1 MERKVI
7 NMSNLNRFMK
17 NNKKKRENGFYAP
30 TASLTNEEGE
40 PLKWEFA
47 PMKSKRNE
55 CLRDECTIDIQVK
68 GKPNMYRQKLDTS
81 NYLVKMVA
89 ESVVT
94 PNLYDEK
101 LQDSYGVKTPE
112 ELIYEMVDDPGEYQE
127 LCVWVQKYQG
137 FTKTLDEKKDEA
149 KN

>member
-7 NMSNLNRFMK
+7 NMSNFNRFMK

>member
-127 LCVWVQKYQG
+127 LCAWVQKYQG